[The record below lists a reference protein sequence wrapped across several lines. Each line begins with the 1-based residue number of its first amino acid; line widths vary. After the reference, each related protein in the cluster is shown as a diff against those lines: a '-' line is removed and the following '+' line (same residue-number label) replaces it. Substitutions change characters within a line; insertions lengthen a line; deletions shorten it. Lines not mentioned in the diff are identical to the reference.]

1 MPWHH
6 PPAAFPRANSSPLHR
21 GLRSQVERQLPK
33 LHVVGSIPIAM
44 PRTPVGS
51 LISDSNGFRFLGW
64 LTEKEL
70 GTARVRAD

>member
-1 MPWHH
+1 
-6 PPAAFPRANSSPLHR
+6 
-21 GLRSQVERQLPK
+21 VE
-33 LHVVGSIPIAM
+33 
-44 PRTPVGS
+44 S